1 MLPLCF
7 SKKKESN
14 MADNNM
20 KYEDAMKRLEELV
33 QQMESGDVS
42 IDSLTQK
49 LKEAKQLIQLCKDKL
64 TKTEEEIKKVQ
75 GD

>member
-1 MLPLCF
+1 MLL
-7 SKKKESN
+7 KKKESN

-33 QQMESGDVS
+33 KQMESGDVS

>member
-1 MLPLCF
+1 MLL
-7 SKKKESN
+7 KKKESN

-49 LKEAKQLIQLCKDKL
+49 LREAKQLIQLCKDKL

>member
-1 MLPLCF
+1 
-7 SKKKESN
+7 
-14 MADNNM
+14 MAEQNNM

-42 IDSLTQK
+42 IESLTQK

>member
-1 MLPLCF
+1 MLL
-7 SKKKESN
+7 KKKESN

-64 TKTEEEIKKVQ
+64 TKTEEEIKKGQ

>member
-1 MLPLCF
+1 MLL
-7 SKKKESN
+7 KKKESN

>member
-1 MLPLCF
+1 MLL
-7 SKKKESN
+7 KKKESN
-14 MADNNM
+14 MAEQNNM

>member
-7 SKKKESN
+7 SKKEIN

-42 IDSLTQK
+42 IDSLTLK

>member
-1 MLPLCF
+1 
-7 SKKKESN
+7 

-75 GD
+75 GDLVQGTR

>member
-1 MLPLCF
+1 MLL
-7 SKKKESN
+7 KKKESN

-75 GD
+75 SD

>member
-1 MLPLCF
+1 
-7 SKKKESN
+7 
-14 MADNNM
+14 MAEQNNM

-75 GD
+75 SD

>member
-1 MLPLCF
+1 MLL
-7 SKKKESN
+7 KKKESN

-42 IDSLTQK
+42 IDLLTQK

-75 GD
+75 SD

>member
-1 MLPLCF
+1 
-7 SKKKESN
+7 

-64 TKTEEEIKKVQ
+64 TKTEEEIKKAQ